1 MADSIS
7 RNRDRGI
14 VESFS
19 SIPLAMVN
27 EQTEVVVRSIRG
39 GRMATRRLHELGF
52 LPGEII
58 RIIRSIGYGP
68 IIVSVK
74 GSNVALGH
82 RLAMKIM
89 VSM

>member
-1 MADSIS
+1 MAGFMSK
-7 RNRDRGI
+7 NRKHGST
-14 VESFS
+14 EPFS
-19 SIPLAMVN
+19 SIPLAMVG

-39 GRMATRRLHELGF
+39 CRMATRRLHEMGF

-58 RIIRSIGYGP
+58 KIIRSIGYGP
-68 IIVSVK
+68 IMVSVK
-74 GSNVALGH
+74 GSHVAIGH

>member
-1 MADSIS
+1 MS
-7 RNRDRGI
+7 RNRERR
-14 VESFS
+14 VAETFS

-27 EQTEVVVRSIRG
+27 EQTEVVIRTIRG
-39 GRMATRRLHELGF
+39 GRMATRRLHEMGF

-58 RIIRSIGYGP
+58 RVIRSIGYGP
-68 IIVSVK
+68 IMVSVK
-74 GSNVALGH
+74 GSHVALGH